1 MRLADMATDS
11 AIAAVAN
18 KAAATGGG
26 VTSLLGG
33 LTANDIAMFGGL
45 ALTAISVCVQVYY
58 KRRADRRAAE
68 LAALRKRAI
77 SAGLQSAGDMDGED
91 SDDG

>member
-1 MRLADMATDS
+1 MATDS

-18 KAAATGGG
+18 KATVTGGG
-26 VTSLLGG
+26 VTFLLGG

-45 ALTAISVCVQVYY
+45 GLTAISVCVQVYY
-58 KRRADRRAAE
+58 KRRADRRQAE

-77 SAGLQSAGDMDGED
+77 AAGLRDAFGMDGEGA
-91 SDDG
+91 DDV